1 MCTTEFMN
9 EKIQKVSKIN
19 KKQSL
24 MRRNNSHSKI
34 NKCAIYL
41 LQILLIYNCYSYI
54 LQKANYE
61 IYTKNGLVSFRMGVG
76 VFFLLHVNDDC
87 HA

>member
-9 EKIQKVSKIN
+9 EKIQNFSKIN

-34 NKCAIYL
+34 YKCAIYL
-41 LQILLIYNCYSYI
+41 LKIS
-54 LQKANYE
+54 
-61 IYTKNGLVSFRMGVG
+61 
-76 VFFLLHVNDDC
+76 
-87 HA
+87 